1 MIAEAPSLLTAL
13 PEEITDHDLDFHID
27 GLYTLKYPHDFKQ
40 IQFKSNGKESMAL
53 MLPTVLDMQHPFTFD
68 ASIAFD
74 VNMADFLL
82 QLVQIDT

>member
-1 MIAEAPSLLTAL
+1 
-13 PEEITDHDLDFHID
+13 
-27 GLYTLKYPHDFKQ
+27 
-40 IQFKSNGKESMAL
+40 